1 MCIFQIQNHE
11 ILFILLSKWCTLFYI
26 NSIKRYGDAEE
37 GQVWFGVGTFGTG
50 DDEMMGLG
58 NCYR

>member
-1 MCIFQIQNHE
+1 M
-11 ILFILLSKWCTLFYI
+11 FYI